1 MASVQPYGFD
11 GLEYVALRLG
21 QQHRFGCGH
30 PKMGRNPDSASL
42 VEKVVVGLC
51 LGLIDLHFHS
61 AQDASRLFHKVRR

>member
-1 MASVQPYGFD
+1 MASVQPHGFD
-11 GLEYVALRLG
+11 GLEHVALRLVD
-21 QQHRFGCGH
+21 QRRFGCGY

-61 AQDASRLFHKVRR
+61 AQDASRLFHTVRR